1 MAKPMLYEL
10 FTFTGLIFWCLIGT
24 FVLISLLWLDND
36 DSSVCFAVFFLCIA
50 LWGFSNTPLPNWKA
64 VAAYFV
70 VGLGWWFIR
79 FNINLSKI
87 RGFMRA
93 KALTKAQVVRDP
105 SILGPSLMRTYESEP
120 SFESFMSRTLIW
132 PVSIFKYAIG
142 DFAYDLYKQAEKYI
156 LNYKERFLFGH
167 NSGGESSSDK

>member
-10 FTFTGLIFWCLIGT
+10 FTFTGMIFWLLIGA

-36 DSSVCFAVFFLCIA
+36 DSSVCFAVLFLCIA
-50 LWGFSNTPLPNWKA
+50 LWGFSNTPIPNWKA

-70 VGLGWWFIR
+70 AGLGWWFIR

-87 RGFMRA
+87 RTFMRT
-93 KALTKAQVVRDP
+93 KGLTKDQVVKSP
-105 SILGPSLMRTYESEP
+105 SSLGHKLMKIYESEP
-120 SFESFMSRTLIW
+120 SFESFVSRTLLW
-132 PVSIFKYAIG
+132 PVSIFKYVIG

-156 LNYKERFLFGH
+156 LSYKERFLFGS
-167 NSGGESSSDK
+167 SGDGVSK